1 MAVRSVD
8 CHHRGFGD
16 ADRIFFRFEGLSKG
30 QSGRFPGREPRSEGI
45 RVSSD
50 SVEERCRF
58 WRALGQGGDKG
69 YPDSRTLSAGGL
81 QGFHFF
87 SVCRRARLCRSHRII
102 RIVLPAVH
110 ADRPKWADGP
120 RSSRYVYLYGN
131 SECVVVSPGGERRNG
146 GGTDAGNWYS
156 AAADELRRGGRL
168 WWFCLLW
175 GVDAHAGAGRV

>member
-1 MAVRSVD
+1 MR
-8 CHHRGFGD
+8 C
-16 ADRIFFRFEGLSKG
+16 EGS
-30 QSGRFPGREPRSEGI
+30 

-50 SVEERCRF
+50 SVEDRCRF
-58 WRALGQGGDKG
+58 WRALGQGCDQGH
-69 YPDSRTLSAGGL
+69 PDSRTLSAGGL

-156 AAADELRRGGRL
+156 AAADELRRIEYVWGIFYAVASEKHVSPRGCEFRRPENGPDSDRL
-168 WWFCLLW
+168 NGTGCYR
-175 GVDAHAGAGRV
+175 RV